1 VRPISFFRIP
11 LYASGEKTV
20 KAPIFVNDVSN
31 AIYAAIREP
40 MSVGQTY
47 EIYGPERYK
56 LRELIEYCLRYMR
69 RKKKKIILFI
79 TKKEKFLNKILHLE
93 KWYAINPS
101 LC

>member
-1 VRPISFFRIP
+1 VRPLSFLRVP

-47 EIYGPERYK
+47 EIYG
-56 LRELIEYCLRYMR
+56 
-69 RKKKKIILFI
+69 
-79 TKKEKFLNKILHLE
+79 
-93 KWYAINPS
+93 
-101 LC
+101 